1 MSLIWVRYCI
11 HEGLY
16 NLTTQFFFS
25 VSDRHIS
32 YRDSKLTRILKS
44 SLSGNA
50 RMAVIC
56 CITPSGKYVEETRS
70 TLQFAS
76 RAKLVKT
83 NAVANEE
90 VEDADLI
97 AKLRLDGAKAK
108 WENKKLEDRLRN
120 MERVNANALTT
131 ERELANLKK
140 FVFSEKSKAV
150 AQSRVKP
157 RRLCFASMSFDDH
170 QIGIATTMQPHL
182 DEIKQPVSKD
192 DMYIRPSSGDESETS
207 SKGVNNLLRA
217 ALDFKAKQLIR
228 LRRGSKVGKEK
239 KSARDKRYSLIN
251 EARSSPD
258 IDRRKSLIN
267 QARSPDSNN
276 KSKEDLSLKLTN
288 ANSLI
293 DSLERQVDDLTS
305 QKNDALVSKPFY
317 RNTEVFAAPNLPLSS
332 LFLRCELPLGLD

>member
-1 MSLIWVRYCI
+1 MLLFQSTDSIQGVNEFGTEKSRVSEQRIIFDL
-11 HEGLY
+11 GLY
-16 NLTTQFFFS
+16 IQEPCNLINPFFLF
-25 VSDRHIS
+25 VSGRHIS

-120 MERVNANALTT
+120 LERVNANALTT
-131 ERELANLKK
+131 ERELVNLKK

-157 RRLCFASMSFDDH
+157 RRLCFASVSFDDE
-170 QIGIATTMQPHL
+170 QIGVTTTMQPQS
-182 DEIKQPVSKD
+182 KQPVSKD

-207 SKGVNNLLRA
+207 SRLFLRA

-228 LRRGSKVGKEK
+228 LRRSSKVGKEK

-258 IDRRKSLIN
+258 VDRRKSLIN

-276 KSKEDLSLKLTN
+276 KSKEDLNLKLTN
-288 ANSLI
+288 ANTLI

-305 QKNDALVSKPFY
+305 QKNDALVSK
-317 RNTEVFAAPNLPLSS
+317 LILQ
-332 LFLRCELPLGLD
+332 